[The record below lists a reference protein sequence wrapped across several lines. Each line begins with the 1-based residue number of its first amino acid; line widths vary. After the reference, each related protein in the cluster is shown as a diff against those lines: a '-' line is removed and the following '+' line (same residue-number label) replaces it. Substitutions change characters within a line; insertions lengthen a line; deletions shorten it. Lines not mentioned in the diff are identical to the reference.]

1 VLQSEL
7 VVDEEYAYSTF
18 DPFDGPPAAARV
30 RLLSVD
36 GGEKATVVVLD
47 PGPPLPPHSWQLQLR
62 GQETRQVA
70 TRLLACPWAQWPER
84 AAAAAAA
91 KEKEKAEQA
100 ATLQRDREED
110 ERGQVDRVRPDR
122 TRPLPESH
130 DEADRDWTRPDPTRP
145 LPESYD
151 EAHRSVYSDEQD
163 ERAAMVAAFVAAL
176 RLPGAADEI
185 APLVADLPAPVA
197 RDVLAALRAGVSAGP
212 GSVGAVFARAARLI
226 DNAWTAAWK
235 QIGTASP
242 SPLPQLLGER
252 DAAFVTAVCEQVAA
266 AGGEIVLPPVPALPS
281 WLDDEVLERS
291 AAFGWLRAAIGD
303 TDGVLLHDP
312 GCRVIRSRPLSQVD
326 HVPLWRVLIERPDRL
341 CSVCGGPALRDL
353 VPLAGFVAAV
363 DVWHVRGCG
372 PVERWQQVALQRL
385 VATSAE
391 ARARLAEPEV
401 TLAARIVGALAADAP
416 GEEGRAAYSL
426 AVPILDWLVELTPAQ
441 REDARVLTRD
451 RLTVLEQQ
459 LPADQR
465 AVSLPADV
473 DADTV
478 RDRYRQL
485 TSRFAGIPQLDRLL
499 FGLPGP
505 S

>member
-1 VLQSEL
+1 
-7 VVDEEYAYSTF
+7 
-18 DPFDGPPAAARV
+18 
-30 RLLSVD
+30 
-36 GGEKATVVVLD
+36 
-47 PGPPLPPHSWQLQLR
+47 
-62 GQETRQVA
+62 
-70 TRLLACPWAQWPER
+70 
-84 AAAAAAA
+84 
-91 KEKEKAEQA
+91 
-100 ATLQRDREED
+100 
-110 ERGQVDRVRPDR
+110 
-122 TRPLPESH
+122 
-130 DEADRDWTRPDPTRP
+130 
-145 LPESYD
+145 
-151 EAHRSVYSDEQD
+151 
-163 ERAAMVAAFVAAL
+163 MVAAFVAAL
-176 RLPGAADEI
+176 RLPGIAEEI

-385 VATSAE
+385 VAASAE

-426 AVPILDWLVELTPAQ
+426 AVPILDWLVELNPAQ
-441 REDARVLTRD
+441 REEARVLTRD
-451 RLTVLEQQ
+451 RLAVLEQQ

-465 AVSLPADV
+465 ALSLPADA

-499 FGLPGP
+499 FGLPDRADRAPAGAHHSSSACHFRWPLRLGP
-505 S
+505 MSLDGPRNDVRPARAVWRYQHVPPSSGLLATLPGVIEFARRSSRTFRSSSTSRAASAVVVPGRPLASISAWVSQPRSVSGLIPSCSPIRRHAQNVPPGPDGLPTSSGSSVRVAPPGTSAVPPSLFLQA

>member
-1 VLQSEL
+1 
-7 VVDEEYAYSTF
+7 
-18 DPFDGPPAAARV
+18 
-30 RLLSVD
+30 
-36 GGEKATVVVLD
+36 
-47 PGPPLPPHSWQLQLR
+47 
-62 GQETRQVA
+62 
-70 TRLLACPWAQWPER
+70 
-84 AAAAAAA
+84 
-91 KEKEKAEQA
+91 
-100 ATLQRDREED
+100 
-110 ERGQVDRVRPDR
+110 
-122 TRPLPESH
+122 
-130 DEADRDWTRPDPTRP
+130 
-145 LPESYD
+145 
-151 EAHRSVYSDEQD
+151 
-163 ERAAMVAAFVAAL
+163 MVAAFVAAL

-185 APLVADLPAPVA
+185 APLVEQDLPAPVA
-197 RDVLAALRAGVSAGP
+197 RDVLAALHRAGVSAGP
-212 GSVGAVFARAARLI
+212 GSVGDVARAARFI
-226 DNAWTAAWK
+226 ESCRTAAWK

-242 SPLPQLLGER
+242 SPLPQLLSER

-266 AGGEIVLPPVPALPS
+266 AGGEDVVLPPVPALPS

-426 AVPILDWLVELTPAQ
+426 AVPILKDWLVELTPAQ
-441 REDARVLTRD
+441 REEARVLTRD

-465 AVSLPADV
+465 AVSLPADA

-478 RDRYRQL
+478 R
-485 TSRFAGIPQLDRLL
+485 TATGS
-499 FGLPGP
+499 
-505 S
+505 